1 MGLENMGKDIVVLCL
16 LAGSVLS
23 AGCGKGGTVVS
34 SCKAETPVSLDS
46 LERRNIALRDT
57 GGADTYY
64 VDGCVRGYAM
74 PMLADSTPFTLSNYS
89 FVRVAPNKSYEMC
102 RYGGDT
108 VLEISNSGCGYF
120 SFSFGWSYN
129 GISPETAD
137 SILACRA
144 VADTRDAARWCGVM
158 TGGIA
163 SAADTLERHIREG
176 GLKAA
181 AGRTFDFMPANGGF
195 RYVVSVDS
203 VRRFSDAA
211 CVKVSFDIGP
221 L

>member
-1 MGLENMGKDIVVLCL
+1 M
-16 LAGSVLS
+16 AGSVLS

-89 FVRVAPNKSYEMC
+89 FVRVSPNKSYEC
-102 RYGGDT
+102 AGT
-108 VLEISNSGCGYF
+108 VAIPCWKYRIRVAGISVFVRMG
-120 SFSFGWSYN
+120 YN

-144 VADTRDAARWCGVM
+144 VADTVMLPAGAA
-158 TGGIA
+158 
-163 SAADTLERHIREG
+163 S
-176 GLKAA
+176 
-181 AGRTFDFMPANGGF
+181 
-195 RYVVSVDS
+195 
-203 VRRFSDAA
+203 
-211 CVKVSFDIGP
+211 
-221 L
+221 